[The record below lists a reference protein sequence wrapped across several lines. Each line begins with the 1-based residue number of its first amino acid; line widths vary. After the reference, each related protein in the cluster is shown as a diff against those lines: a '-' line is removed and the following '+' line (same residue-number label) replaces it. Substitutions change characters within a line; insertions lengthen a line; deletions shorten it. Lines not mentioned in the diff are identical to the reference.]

1 MDINKE
7 KILKQKIENIRN
19 EKISTARLWEQINP
33 DEVIESLKKL
43 KAVSNCNDFLSSLP
57 FIFYLDEKDR
67 RNIDIISR
75 IIEKEMSGIV
85 TPPPID
91 LLSLYREL

>member
-1 MDINKE
+1 MDTNKE
-7 KILKQKIENIRN
+7 EILKQKINAA
-19 EKISTARLWEQINP
+19 KLWEQINP

-43 KAVSNCNDFLSSLP
+43 KAISNCNDFLASLP

-75 IIEKEMSGIV
+75 IIEKEMSGII
-85 TPPPID
+85 TPPHID
-91 LLSLYREL
+91 LLSIYKEL

>member
-1 MDINKE
+1 MELKKE
-7 KILKQKIENIRN
+7 EALKQKIENIRN
-19 EKISTARLWEQINP
+19 EKISAARLWEQVNP
-33 DEVIESLKKL
+33 DEVIESLKRL
-43 KAVSNCNDFLSSLP
+43 KAVSHCSDFLASLP

-75 IIEKEMSGIV
+75 IIEKEMSGMV

-91 LLSLYREL
+91 LLSLYKEL

>member
-7 KILKQKIENIRN
+7 KILKQKIENIRK

-33 DEVIESLKKL
+33 DEVIESLKRL

-91 LLSLYREL
+91 LISLYKEL

>member
-1 MDINKE
+1 MELHKE
-7 KILKQKIENIRN
+7 EALKKKIENIRN
-19 EKISTARLWEQINP
+19 EKLSAAKLWEQVNP
-33 DEVIESLKKL
+33 DEVIESLKRL
-43 KAVSNCNDFLSSLP
+43 KAVSNSNDFLTSLP

-67 RNIDIISR
+67 RNIDIVSR

-91 LLSLYREL
+91 LLSLYKEL